1 MSRKFLSLVLAAA
14 CCTFCFAGCG
24 DNGNG
29 TAADETPA
37 ERKAKFD
44 SDLLCG
50 FHFTFY
56 KDGFSSPVEELNK
69 SLESGE
75 AVASY
80 FIEEYVEGPHGGYIN
95 LKGYDGEGVFL
106 NNQRTFYEKSVDR
119 LTTEHSILL
128 EETLYLTHEYPGKNI
143 CVEWLYY
150 NEDTKEIS
158 HRETTLINGYFSQ
171 TGQQHLTAEGVNKN
185 GEKYTVTYNAS
196 IKYNK
201 EGIDKLTDVKILE
214 YGGDNAVIKTSEIA
228 NEGKNAEYTPTENCE
243 YIVIA
248 EEYTD
253 EDGEKHYERTLFDKN
268 TDKTKRQTVIL
279 KFPYKSGLVKPVELN
294 IKW

>member
-1 MSRKFLSLVLAAA
+1 MNKRFHGLILAAA
-14 CCTFCFAGCG
+14 CSALCLTGCG
-24 DNGNG
+24 NSNSGSD
-29 TAADETPA
+29 DETPA

-106 NNQRTFYEKSVDR
+106 NNQRTIYEKSVDR

-171 TGQQHLTAEGVNKN
+171 TGQQYLTAEGVNKN

-196 IKYNK
+196 IKYNI
-201 EGIDKLTDVKILE
+201 ESIDKLTDVKILE

-253 EDGEKHYERTLFDKN
+253 
-268 TDKTKRQTVIL
+268 
-279 KFPYKSGLVKPVELN
+279 
-294 IKW
+294 